1 MKKYIQPTAETVNY
15 TLEGTI
21 AMSIVDN
28 QPTNNGDGDNNQFS
42 NFRETNEDWED

>member
-1 MKKYIQPTAETVNY
+1 MKKYIQPTAEIVNY

-21 AMSIVDN
+21 AMSIVDK
-28 QPTNNGDGDNNQFS
+28 QPSTDNGGNQFS